1 MSKRYDGSQQALD
14 LKGLRS
20 DPGMADSCPAQRGG
34 DRAGGSVRWGR
45 FENGLVL
52 TLTWE
57 SPLRL
62 AFPSFLFPKD
72 LVAQNIDV
80 VLNRR
85 SCMAATLRI
94 IEENIPEV
102 RPLSRFERGG
112 GGVGWVGWGWEANAS
127 LNPLLAA
134 LPLNIPLPA
143 AVVLELEQQQAVQ
156 AG

>member
-34 DRAGGSVRWGR
+34 DRAGGSVRRGR

-62 AFPSFLFPKD
+62 AFPSFLFPED

-112 GGVGWVGWGWEANAS
+112 GRGGVGRMGLGGRCVSEPSVGGAS
-127 LNPLLAA
+127 SKLSSARSCCP
-134 LPLNIPLPA
+134 
-143 AVVLELEQQQAVQ
+143 
-156 AG
+156 

>member
-20 DPGMADSCPAQRGG
+20 DPGRTSSSHSQGGGGRGESL
-34 DRAGGSVRWGR
+34 GGGK
-45 FENGLVL
+45 FENGLVR

-62 AFPSFLFPKD
+62 AFPSFLLPED

-102 RPLSRFERGG
+102 RTLSCFETGG
-112 GGVGWVGWGWEANAS
+112 SRVR
-127 LNPLLAA
+127 
-134 LPLNIPLPA
+134 
-143 AVVLELEQQQAVQ
+143 
-156 AG
+156 